1 MKSIGRRS
9 ALAAAALIGSALSAP
24 AQETKLLLTSLSPA
38 GSPNSVFFNDWGQR
52 VADHSKGSLKVEVR
66 DGTTLANF
74 SNSYDRVLSDVV
86 QIGWAQHA
94 FVAGKFPLSE
104 VSGLPFLVDDNVAC
118 SVTLW
123 RLFRTG
129 LLEAEYKDT
138 VPVWF
143 GCLGQQ
149 GLHFAKPPKSVD
161 DLGGLKFRVA
171 GKVPSRLIDLM
182 AGTPIS
188 MPAENMYESLQRGTL
203 DGLVTSWAAFEPY
216 KLHEVSFYHLE
227 AAVGTS
233 PSMFFMARKKFD
245 SLPAAARQALE
256 ANSGEEPSR
265 AFGTHIVNQASRAR
279 TPVAASDK
287 HKLVQLTAE
296 QRAAWEKKAS
306 PILEDW
312 AKERAGG
319 DKVIEAFRTIYAEV
333 KAGR

>member
-1 MKSIGRRS
+1 L
-9 ALAAAALIGSALSAP
+9 ALAAALIGFAMSAP
-24 AQETKLLLTSLSPA
+24 AQETRLLLTSLSPA
-38 GSPNSVFFNDWGQR
+38 GSPNSAFFNDWANR
-52 VADHSKGSLKVEVR
+52 VGDQSKGALKVEVR

-104 VSGLPFLVDDNVAC
+104 VPGLPFLVDDNVTC
-118 SVTLW
+118 SVALW
-123 RLFRTG
+123 RLYRTG
-129 LLEAEYKDT
+129 LLEGEYKET

-149 GLHFAKPPKSVD
+149 GLHFAKPPRSVD

-171 GKVPSRLIDLM
+171 GKVPSRLIELM
-182 AGTPIS
+182 GGTPIS
-188 MPAENMYESLQRGTL
+188 MPAENMYEALQRGTL

-216 KLHEVSFYHLE
+216 KLHEVSTYHVE

-245 SLPAAARQALE
+245 SLSAEGRRALE
-256 ANSGEEPSR
+256 ANSGEGPSR
-265 AFGTHIVNQASRAR
+265 AFGTHIANQASRAR
-279 TPVAASDK
+279 GPVAASDK
-287 HKLVQLTAE
+287 HKLVQLTAQ
-296 QRAAWEKKAS
+296 QRAAWEGKAS

-319 DKVIEAFRTIYAEV
+319 DKVIAAFRTIYAEA
-333 KAGR
+333 KAGK